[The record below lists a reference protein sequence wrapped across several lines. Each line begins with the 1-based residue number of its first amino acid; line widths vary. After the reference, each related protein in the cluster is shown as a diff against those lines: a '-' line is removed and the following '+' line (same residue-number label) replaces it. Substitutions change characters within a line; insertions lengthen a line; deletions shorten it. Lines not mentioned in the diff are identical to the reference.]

1 MIDVRPAT
9 LARTDQH
16 NAEDFGEAKTFT
28 IGKVSV
34 VAGEQP
40 VTIGLR
46 ETPEKHYRPCKTMT
60 RVLVAMWGHD
70 GEAWIGQRITL
81 YVDPEVRFGSDRT
94 GGLRISH
101 ASIPKK
107 IVAQVKT
114 TRGKRGTWTVLPLA
128 DAATTTT
135 TGPDDLAVLL
145 TEYAIEPERLRAWVA
160 TQPDAPKGRAKL
172 AAWLREDLS
181 RIEAIMEQK

>member
-60 RVLVAMWGHD
+60 RVLLAMWGYD
-70 GEAWIGQRITL
+70 GEAWIGQRIAL
-81 YVDPEVRFGSDRT
+81 YVDPDVRFGSDRT

-101 ASIPKK
+101 ASIAKK
-107 IVAQVKT
+107 IVVQVKT

-128 DAATTTT
+128 DAA
-135 TGPDDLAVLL
+135 PDDLAELL
-145 TEYAIEPERLRAWVA
+145 TEFAIEPDALRAWVA

-181 RIEAIMEQK
+181 RVESIMEQK

>member
-16 NAEDFGEAKTFT
+16 NAEDLGEAKTFT

-70 GEAWIGQRITL
+70 GEAWVGQRITL
-81 YVDPEVRFGSDRT
+81 YVDPEVRFGADRT

-114 TRGKRGTWTVLPLA
+114 TRGQRGTWTVLPLA
-128 DAATTTT
+128 DAATT
-135 TGPDDLAVLL
+135 GPDDLAALL
-145 TEYAIEPERLRAWVA
+145 TEYAIEPEQLRAWLA
-160 TQPDAPKGRAKL
+160 TQPAAPKGRAKL
-172 AAWLREDLS
+172 AVWLREDLS